1 MDLVLYF
8 FGISNG
14 IQTENDSSY
23 RQKTQNFM
31 LLPGSLKV
39 LKKVRKSY
47 RRISSFSDVALF
59 PMFFVSNFFKTLFCA
74 HFNKF

>member
-1 MDLVLYF
+1 M
-8 FGISNG
+8 
-14 IQTENDSSY
+14 QTENDSSY

-47 RRISSFSDVALF
+47 RRISSFSDVLVALF
-59 PMFFVSNFFKTLFCA
+59 PMFFVYNFFKTLF
-74 HFNKF
+74 